1 MLFVLERLNSFSKD
15 ETKFK
20 IQIFMLRNAR
30 KLVTYHINFSP
41 TCRTFC
47 PCVRTIERSA
57 RKIISSSKD
66 QKDFE
71 GSILK
76 CTKDQ
81 PCPTSKGVRKICD
94 MCSKDARKICDMC
107 SKDFERSSFEAV
119 LVFIFRLMQVFRRIQ
134 MLWNFMNSDSVLGLI
149 I

>member
-1 MLFVLERLNSFSKD
+1 
-15 ETKFK
+15 
-20 IQIFMLRNAR
+20 MLRNVR

-47 PCVRTIERSA
+47 PCVRTIERYLSISKDHPSNKEIRKMNRSA

-71 GSILK
+71 GSTLK

-81 PCPTSKGVRKICD
+81 LCPTSKGVRKICD
-94 MCSKDARKICDMC
+94 MCSKDARKIGDMR
-107 SKDFERSSFEAV
+107 SKDLRKIIFRSC
-119 LVFIFRLMQVFRRIQ
+119 LGFIFRLMQMFRRIQ
-134 MLWNFMNSDSVLGLI
+134 MLWNFMSSDSVLGLI

>member
-20 IQIFMLRNAR
+20 IQIFMLRNVR

-47 PCVRTIERSA
+47 PCVRTIERYLSISKDHPSNKEIRKMNRSA

-94 MCSKDARKICDMC
+94 MCSKDARKICDM
-107 SKDFERSSFEAV
+107 
-119 LVFIFRLMQVFRRIQ
+119 
-134 MLWNFMNSDSVLGLI
+134 
-149 I
+149 